1 MAKLISSF
9 LRRHN
14 PMILVFIFLSALN
27 FVFSQTPDVE
37 CVIDIQASSSW
48 RNSSCEAGNWGGFI
62 SNCCEVVFD
71 DYLYAL
77 GQRANQTGK
86 LFLNSTEQTNCL
98 VLMKGIKED
107 VLSCGIEKLTSGA
120 GGCSDYTKL
129 DVFNNLRNTME
140 SLEED
145 CKLLGTA
152 EKSDQVCSA
161 CLKRWEEIVASSDN
175 KRGSSKVEA
184 NICGFAVLVSLTS
197 KRIDDKDFVQA
208 LYECLGD
215 QRLSADEQRSSGTN
229 AINLSTGKWIVS
241 GGLAGI
247 AAMILI
253 ATWTLCRKGPQKSV
267 SAEKYAS
274 NDSLSEEPG
283 SFKISIKEIY
293 AATDNLSAVN
303 FIGQGG
309 AGKVY
314 KGILL
319 NGKHVAVKHI
329 INDGSV
335 ETFIREV
342 TSLSDVRHPNLVA
355 LLGYCEDVEECFLVY
370 ELCQNGNLSE
380 WLFGKDKSLPWIT
393 RLELAIDS
401 ARGLWFLHT
410 YPDGCI
416 VHRDIK
422 PTNILI
428 DNNFQ
433 AKLSDFGLSKV
444 MDLGQSYVS
453 SEVRGTFGYVDPEY
467 RRNHHVNAAGD
478 VYSFG
483 IVLLQ
488 LISGRRVINLNSQKP
503 MPLSKMAR
511 ALTKGGDV
519 TEFAD
524 PKLNG
529 EYSVVAFDLV
539 FNLALSCTG
548 LKQQRPGMEQVVSK
562 LEKAL
567 HISTKMEPISLTAPI
582 KT

>member
-1 MAKLISSF
+1 
-9 LRRHN
+9 
-14 PMILVFIFLSALN
+14 MILVFIFLSALN
-27 FVFSQTPDVE
+27 FVFSETPDVE

-208 LYECLGD
+208 LYECLGG

-229 AINLSTGKWIVS
+229 AINLSTGIWIVS
-241 GGLAGI
+241 GGLGGI

-253 ATWTLCRKGPQKSV
+253 ATWTLCRKRPHKSV

-283 SFKISIKEIY
+283 NFKISIKEIY

-314 KGILL
+314 KGIFL

-355 LLGYCEDVEECFLVY
+355 LLGYCEDVEECFLCKRPLVSAH
-370 ELCQNGNLSE
+370 LSG
-380 WLFGKDKSLPWIT
+380 WLHCSPRYQGRPILSALSSVFAPSVAVCLPLISSNNFSCPNWQ
-393 RLELAIDS
+393 
-401 ARGLWFLHT
+401 
-410 YPDGCI
+410 
-416 VHRDIK
+416 

-467 RRNHHVNAAGD
+467 RRNHHVNASGD

-567 HISTKMEPISLTAPI
+567 DISTQMEPISLTAPI

>member
-14 PMILVFIFLSALN
+14 PIILVFIFLSASY

-71 DYLYAL
+71 DYLHAL

-152 EKSDQVCSA
+152 EKSDLVCSA

-175 KRGSSKVEA
+175 ESGSSKVEA

-215 QRLSADEQRSSGTN
+215 QRLSA
-229 AINLSTGKWIVS
+229 
-241 GGLAGI
+241 
-247 AAMILI
+247 
-253 ATWTLCRKGPQKSV
+253 
-267 SAEKYAS
+267 AS

-342 TSLSDVRHPNLVA
+342 TSLSDVRHPSLVA

-380 WLFGKDKSLPWIT
+380 WLFGKDKSLPWIM

-401 ARGLWFLHT
+401 ARGLWSLHT

-467 RRNHHVNAAGD
+467 RQNHHVNASGD

-503 MPLSKMAR
+503 MPLGKMAR

-567 HISTKMEPISLTAPI
+567 DISTQMEPISLTAPI

>member
-1 MAKLISSF
+1 MAKLLLNF
-9 LRRHN
+9 HCLN
-14 PMILVFIFLSALN
+14 PMKYHKPIVLFLFLSALN
-27 FVFSQTPDVE
+27 FSFSQTPDIK
-37 CVIDIQASSSW
+37 CVLDVQDSSAW
-48 RNSSCEAGNWGGFI
+48 RGTSCEEGNWGGFI
-62 SNCCEVVFD
+62 SNCCGAAFD

-77 GQRANQTGK
+77 GHKANRTGHRTPRTVQ

-98 VLMKGIKED
+98 ISMKGIKDD
-107 VLSCGIEKLTSGA
+107 VLSCGIDKLTSGA
-120 GGCSDYTKL
+120 GGCSDYTKV
-129 DVFNNLRNTME
+129 DVFDNLRNT
-140 SLEED
+140 LENLDED
-145 CKLLGTA
+145 CKLLGTG
-152 EKSDQVCSA
+152 EKSEQDQACIA
-161 CLKRWEEIVASSDN
+161 CLRRWEEIVASSEN
-175 KRGSSKVEA
+175 ESSSSKLEA
-184 NICGFAVLVSLTS
+184 DICGFAVLITLTS
-197 KRIDDKDFVQA
+197 RRIDDKNWVTA

-215 QRLSADEQRSSGTN
+215 QKLSEDVQRSSG
-229 AINLSTGKWIVS
+229 STGVNLRTGLWILC
-241 GGLAGI
+241 GGVAGI
-247 AAMILI
+247 TAIILI
-253 ATWTLCRKGPQKSV
+253 ATWTVCRKRTHESILARKD
-267 SAEKYAS
+267 AS
-274 NDSLSEEPG
+274 NDLLSEE
-283 SFKISIKEIY
+283 SVSLKISSKEIY
-293 AATDNLSAVN
+293 SATNNLSAVN

-314 KGILL
+314 KGILS

-355 LLGYCEDVEECFLVY
+355 LLGSCEDVEEYFLVY

-380 WLFGKDKSLPWIT
+380 WLFGKDKNLPWRT

-410 YPDGCI
+410 YPGGCI

-428 DNNFQ
+428 DENFQ

-444 MDLGQSYVS
+444 MDLGQSHVS

-467 RRNHHVNAAGD
+467 RKNHRVNASGD

-488 LISGRRVINLNSQKP
+488 LISGRRVINLNSNKP

-524 PKLNG
+524 PKLNW
-529 EYSVVAFDLV
+529 EYSVEAFDLV

-548 LKQQRPGMEQVVSK
+548 LKLQRPSMEQVVSK
-562 LEKAL
+562 LERAL
-567 HISTKMEPISLTAPI
+567 DI
-582 KT
+582 

>member
-9 LRRHN
+9 LCRHN

-120 GGCSDYTKL
+120 GGCSDYTRL

-152 EKSDQVCSA
+152 EISYQVCSA

-175 KRGSSKVEA
+175 ERGPSKVEA

-215 QRLSADEQRSSGTN
+215 QGLSADEQRSSGTN
-229 AINLSTGKWIVS
+229 AINLST
-241 GGLAGI
+241 
-247 AAMILI
+247 
-253 ATWTLCRKGPQKSV
+253 
-267 SAEKYAS
+267 AS
-274 NDSLSEEPG
+274 NDSHSEEPG
-283 SFKISIKEIY
+283 SLKISIKEIY
-293 AATDNLSAVN
+293 AATNNLSAVN

-314 KGILL
+314 KGILS

-393 RLELAIDS
+393 RLELAVDS

-467 RRNHHVNAAGD
+467 RRNHHVNSSGD

-529 EYSVVAFDLV
+529 EYSGVAFDLV

-548 LKQQRPGMEQVVSK
+548 LKLQRPGMEQVVSK

-567 HISTKMEPISLTAPI
+567 DISTQMEPISLTAPL